1 MINSEVDRETLH
13 SFLNHVLVENLKS
26 PDSKVIAIEQCKILK
41 NELDKAKPI
50 ASKKSRVSD
59 SSDYKRIDKINNL
72 IEAVFRI
79 NIELCEY
86 EEAIRYFNKN
96 YVERDKETILYV
108 LLSLLLDYKLKEYWL
123 REYDEAVKKGIQ
135 PRQVLKNARKYIKEN
150 EEMPEYFHYC

>member
-72 IEAVFRI
+72 IEA
-79 NIELCEY
+79 
-86 EEAIRYFNKN
+86 IRYFNKN